1 MNRDIF
7 GHTGAGEE
15 VLRLEISGGGLTASV
30 MNWGAAI
37 QDLRL
42 NGHAHPLVLGFESFD
57 AYLAH
62 SPYFGAIVGRHANRI
77 GHGRFTLDGKTHQLD
92 TNFLGKHILHGGSA
106 GFGTRVWTVTDHG
119 ESHVTLEYRARD
131 GEMGF
136 PGALTATCTY
146 RTLPEGRLV
155 LELSAESDAPTLC
168 NIAHHSYFN
177 LEDGGRGSIRDHEMQ
192 IEAGAYLPVDE
203 ELIPTGEVVPVE
215 GTPFDFRT
223 MRPIRDSADTA
234 YDHNLCLSAARTEP
248 RRVVSARG
256 PKSGVEMEV
265 WTSEP
270 GIQFYDGV
278 RTIMPVPGLEGIEY
292 GAHAGFC
299 LEPQTWPDS
308 PNRPY
313 FPQAVLRPG
322 ETYRQTTEY
331 RFRRG

>member
-1 MNRDIF
+1 MSGEIF
-7 GHTGAGEE
+7 GHTEAGEE
-15 VLRLEISGGGLTASV
+15 VLRLRISGGGLTASV
-30 MNWGAAI
+30 MTWGAAI

-42 NGHAHPLVLGFESFD
+42 EGHAHPLVLGFETFE
-57 AYLAH
+57 AYPAH
-62 SPYFGAIVGRHANRI
+62 SPYFGAIVGRYANRI

-92 TNFLGKHILHGGSA
+92 TNFLGKHMLHGGSG
-106 GFGTRVWTVTDHG
+106 GFGKRVWTVTDHG
-119 ESHVTLEYRARD
+119 ESHVTLEYRSGN

-155 LELSAESDAPTLC
+155 LELSAETDAPTLC

-177 LEDGGRGSIRDHEMQ
+177 LEDGGRGWIRDHEMQ
-192 IEAGAYLPVDE
+192 IEAGAYLPVDQ
-203 ELIPTGEVVPVE
+203 ELIPTGDVVSVE
-215 GTPFDFRT
+215 GTAFDFRT
-223 MRPIRDSADTA
+223 TRRIEDGAGTA
-234 YDHNLCLSAARTEP
+234 YDHNFCLSAARMEP
-248 RRVVSARG
+248 RRVVHARG
-256 PKSGVEMEV
+256 PKSGVEMDV

-270 GIQFYDGV
+270 GVQFYDGA
-278 RTIMPVPGLEGIEY
+278 RTTMPVPGLEGIEY

-331 RFRRG
+331 RFQRG